1 MSANNLYE
9 GKKHT
14 MIEHIENIEKLYTKV
29 NTKNQAGWLDYVEEH
44 LNEVKTGPYTLSH
57 RPDYA
62 VSSHRSVDDAV
73 LNRYHRAKEGHPFRR
88 EEWICRLAMGQ
99 SFDVI
104 GKIADYQVPLK
115 TPGASDNSGLGKIDL
130 LAANGDTLYLLE
142 VKEPNNTESPLRAI
156 LEIYKYWK
164 QLGGDDC
171 RLFSRHAKV
180 CGANKA
186 KKALLLFESENRGSV
201 YQKLFDREGRERLFE
216 LMKKLNVECF
226 VGTLEDSD
234 GERLISVRPA
244 TL

>member
-1 MSANNLYE
+1 
-9 GKKHT
+9 
-14 MIEHIENIEKLYTKV
+14 MIEHIENVEELYTKV
-29 NTKNQAGWLDYVEEH
+29 NTKNRACWLAYVEEH
-44 LNEVKTGPYTLSH
+44 LDEIKTGPYTLSH

-73 LNRYHRAKEGHPFRR
+73 LNRYHHAKEGHPFRR

-130 LAANGDTLYLLE
+130 LAVNGDALYLLE

-156 LEIYKYWK
+156 LEIYTYWK
-164 QLGGDDC
+164 QLGGDNC
-171 RLFSRHAKV
+171 RLFSGHKRV
-180 CGANKA
+180 CGAGANKV
-186 KKALLLFESENRGSV
+186 KKALLLFESENKGSV
-201 YQKLFDREGRERLFE
+201 YQKLFYREGHERLFE
-216 LMKKLNVECF
+216 LMKQLNVECF

-244 TL
+244 AS